1 VSLGDTIRLAG
12 RSAVRHPRKT
22 WRRVSG
28 QKLKAF
34 ARLLGAAPAPTRR
47 RVGGILEAG
56 ARLLLARRGD
66 DPIGAPLHVV
76 AAWGSGQGPEALAW
90 AEALGI
96 APETDARTALRLAN
110 ASLALGEV
118 EPARRIVEALAA
130 AGRGDDTSTLTLRA
144 EVALRSGRYRGAAD
158 LAERAVEAAGAPGA
172 GSRGA
177 GRFGARGAGRARA
190 ILRNAEGELR
200 VLQPDW
206 RPSLDAAAPRG
217 PLAPVRGRVLH
228 LLTNSLPYREAG
240 YTLRT
245 QSVAR
250 SQLDV
255 GLDPHL
261 ATRAGFPLVDGVAGA
276 PRGEVVD
283 GVPYHRLLP
292 DLEPGSGPDVLT
304 TATAR
309 AAARLVRELRPAV
322 LHPASNFLNAQV
334 ALTLRDRF
342 EIPVVYE
349 VRGFLEETWASRTVA
364 GAGAGGGSEAEE
376 ADRYVGARAA
386 ETACMLAA
394 DAVVTLS
401 ETMRAEIVAR
411 GCDPANLVVIPN
423 AVDIERF
430 EPRPRDASLAASL
443 GIEPGE
449 TVLGY
454 VSTLNRMEGVSTL
467 LEAAAILRARH
478 HRIRVLLV
486 GDGEERAR
494 LEARAGQPDLAGSVI
509 FSGRVPH
516 DGVTSY
522 YSLIDVFVVPR
533 TPDRV
538 SQLVTPL
545 KPFEAMALQRTL
557 VVSDVA
563 ALKEIVTDGQTGHT
577 FRAGDATNLAD
588 VVEPL
593 LNDPVRRAELGAAA
607 REWVA
612 ANRTWRQNGLK
623 YRQLYER
630 LGVA

>member
-1 VSLGDTIRLAG
+1 M
-12 RSAVRHPRKT
+12 
-22 WRRVSG
+22 
-28 QKLKAF
+28 
-34 ARLLGAAPAPTRR
+34 LLRR
-47 RVGGILEAG
+47 RS
-56 ARLLLARRGD
+56 D
-66 DPIGAPLHVV
+66 DPVGAPLHLV
-76 AAWGSGQGPEALAW
+76 AAWASGHAPEALAW
-90 AEALGI
+90 AEALAV
-96 APETDARTALRLAN
+96 APATDARTALRLAN

-118 EPARRIVEALAA
+118 EPARRIVEALAS
-130 AGRGDDTSTLTLRA
+130 AGRGDDPATLTMRA
-144 EVALRSGRYRGAAD
+144 DVALRTGRYRAAAG
-158 LAERAVEAAGAPGA
+158 LAGRAVEAAG
-172 GSRGA
+172 GSDARGT
-177 GRFGARGAGRARA
+177 GRGAGRARA
-190 ILRNAEGELR
+190 ILRAAEGELR
-200 VLQPDW
+200 VLQPGW

-217 PLAPVRGRVLH
+217 PLSPVRGRVLH

-240 YTLRT
+240 YTVRT
-245 QSVAR
+245 QSIAR

-276 PRGEVVD
+276 PRSELIE

-309 AAARLVRELRPAV
+309 AAARLVQELRPAV

-334 ALTLRDRF
+334 ALALRDRF
-342 EIPVVYE
+342 GIPVVYE

-364 GAGAGGGSEAEE
+364 SGGSEGEVEE
-376 ADRYVGARAA
+376 ADRYRGAKEA

-394 DAVVTLS
+394 DAIVTLS
-401 ETMRAEIVAR
+401 DTMRAEIIAR
-411 GCDPANLVVIPN
+411 GCDPASLVVIPN

-430 EPRPRDASLAASL
+430 EPRPRDDALAASL
-443 GIEPGE
+443 GIELGE
-449 TVLGY
+449 TVVGY
-454 VSTLNRMEGVSTL
+454 VSTLNKMEGIGTL
-467 LEAAAILRARH
+467 LDAAAILLARG

-486 GDGEERAR
+486 GDGEDRGA
-494 LEARAGQPDLAGSVI
+494 LEARAGRPDLAGRVI
-509 FSGRVPH
+509 FTGRVPH
-516 DGVTSY
+516 ERVAAY

-533 TPDRV
+533 MADRV

-577 FRAGDATNLAD
+577 FRAGEATNLAD

-593 LNDPVRRAELGAAA
+593 VDDPVRRAELGAAA
-607 REWVA
+607 RQWVA
-612 ANRTWRQNGLK
+612 ANRTWRQNGLS

>member
-1 VSLGDTIRLAG
+1 
-12 RSAVRHPRKT
+12 
-22 WRRVSG
+22 
-28 QKLKAF
+28 
-34 ARLLGAAPAPTRR
+34 
-47 RVGGILEAG
+47 
-56 ARLLLARRGD
+56 
-66 DPIGAPLHVV
+66 V
-76 AAWGSGQGPEALAW
+76 AAWADSHGPEALAW
-90 AEALGI
+90 AEALAV
-96 APETDARTALRLAN
+96 APATDARTARRLAN
-110 ASLALGEV
+110 ASLALGELA
-118 EPARRIVEALAA
+118 PARRIVDALAA
-130 AGRGDDTSTLTLRA
+130 AGRGDDPATLTLRA
-144 EVALRSGRYRGAAD
+144 EVALRTGRYRAAAD
-158 LAERAVEAAGAPGA
+158 LAERAVEAA
-172 GSRGA
+172 SII
-177 GRFGARGAGRARA
+177 GRSGIRGARGAGRAGA
-190 ILRNAEGELR
+190 ILRSAEGELR
-200 VLQPDW
+200 VLEPGW

-217 PLAPVRGRVLH
+217 PLSPVRGRVLH

-240 YTLRT
+240 YTVRT
-245 QSVAR
+245 QSIAR

-261 ATRAGFPLVDGVAGA
+261 ATRAGFPLVDGVLGA
-276 PRGEVVD
+276 PRSELVD

-309 AAARLVRELRPAV
+309 AAARLVHELHPAI

-334 ALTLRDRF
+334 ALALRERF
-342 EIPVVYE
+342 GIPVVYE

-364 GAGAGGGSEAEE
+364 GGGGQGEAEE
-376 ADRYVGARAA
+376 SDRYRGAKAA

-401 ETMRAEIVAR
+401 DTMQAEIIAR
-411 GCDPANLVVIPN
+411 GCDPDSLVVIPN

-430 EPRPRDASLAASL
+430 EPRPRDAGLATSL

-454 VSTLNRMEGVSTL
+454 VSTLNRLEGVGTL
-467 LEAAAILRARH
+467 LDAAAILLARG

-486 GDGEERAR
+486 GDGEDRAG
-494 LEARAGQPDLAGSVI
+494 LEARAGRQDLAGRTI
-509 FSGRVPH
+509 FTGRVPH
-516 DGVTSY
+516 DRVTAY

-545 KPFEAMALQRTL
+545 KPFEAMALQRAL

-577 FRAGDATNLAD
+577 FRAGDASNLAD

-593 LNDPVRRAELGAAA
+593 LDDPVRRAELGAAA
-607 REWVA
+607 RDWVA
-612 ANRTWRQNGLK
+612 ANRTWRQNGLR

-630 LGVA
+630 LGAA